1 MKKQRKKLKKVT
13 AFLLTIALTM
23 SMCMTSFAENGV
35 PDQALPAVS
44 QVQDEDSGTK
54 DPSAVETE
62 KGEKAKEQPVSSCTG
77 DENCTVDEHESGCP
91 KAEAEEKA
99 VCMKDENCAVDEH
112 ESGCPKEEVEEKAVC
127 TKDENC
133 AADEHESGCPKAEA
147 EEKAVCMKDENCT
160 AEEHEEGCP
169 KNVTEEE
176 TEPSELQKQID
187 ALLDVDKLE
196 SMSDEEKEALYA
208 QLQEIIEELE
218 VLDNTDDLDL
228 TRLQALVDAFSSGE
242 ELAADNEAI
251 VTNGNESI
259 GYVSLDEAFVNAA
272 DGATITMQKD
282 VQLAGTITISGKS
295 LILDLN
301 GKTITAKKTRPDRQT
316 RAFIVDTGA
325 SLEVTDSSMSENKG
339 CITYDGDIAQ
349 QSMIEVSG
357 TFILKNGILSGGPK
371 TALWVKDGGSAEI
384 HGGTVTAY
392 GLSTIGVS
400 GQLTINDGVIGGLS
414 KKALS
419 ISGKDAAG
427 IVKGGTIES
436 LYNDSVNVY
445 AVEVSNNASFRLEGG
460 RIYSNNVNANAGAV
474 TILPCGAG
482 NVMIAGGSVEAKS
495 VGIKAYASSTNQI
508 AVESGTVTAQTVF
521 GFEPDVT
528 ANVSGGTFS
537 SISEAE
543 LRNYLKEGCSVQKLS
558 EGKYQVVGGQAEDG
572 VAEVNGIKSPT
583 LAEAFTAAADG
594 ETVKVMDEVQDELQ
608 IAVSIVISGK
618 AVTLDLNGNTVVSP
632 QKGSLMAFTIREGG
646 KLTVD
651 DTSDGHYGTI
661 TAPWSNKSAQV
672 IRAEGEFVLKNG
684 ILDTRDMKAVNVSG
698 NGKVTIKGGIVRSN
712 SAAAIDVYNEGSI
725 TVEGGLVET
734 TSTVG
739 NAIRL
744 KDNAVGIVKG
754 GTVQGPEG
762 TKAYA
767 TIDISS
773 SRGSARLEMEGGAIL
788 SRSTKDTTSAI
799 SVGSSKAE
807 CPLKMTGGRIEAVQT
822 AISAYRNVP
831 VVIEG
836 GEIKS
841 EAYAFDTY
849 SLKITGENVKVTAGK
864 AVFHTDVNMEGFDNQ
879 ISAGT
884 FTAGAFVE
892 KEEGT
897 GEHFKAALT
906 GGTYTGGIDCRIF
919 LYRYGRSSG
928 CNLGLPGCADTDGI

>member
-1 MKKQRKKLKKVT
+1 M
-13 AFLLTIALTM
+13 
-23 SMCMTSFAENGV
+23 
-35 PDQALPAVS
+35 
-44 QVQDEDSGTK
+44 
-54 DPSAVETE
+54 
-62 KGEKAKEQPVSSCTG
+62 
-77 DENCTVDEHESGCP
+77 
-91 KAEAEEKA
+91 
-99 VCMKDENCAVDEH
+99 
-112 ESGCPKEEVEEKAVC
+112 
-127 TKDENC
+127 
-133 AADEHESGCPKAEA
+133 
-147 EEKAVCMKDENCT
+147 
-160 AEEHEEGCP
+160 
-169 KNVTEEE
+169 
-176 TEPSELQKQID
+176 
-187 ALLDVDKLE
+187 
-196 SMSDEEKEALYA
+196 
-208 QLQEIIEELE
+208 
-218 VLDNTDDLDL
+218 
-228 TRLQALVDAFSSGE
+228 
-242 ELAADNEAI
+242 
-251 VTNGNESI
+251 
-259 GYVSLDEAFVNAA
+259 NAA

-419 ISGKDAAG
+419 ISGKDAAV

-537 SISEAE
+537 SINEAE

-608 IAVSIVISGK
+608 IAASIVISGK

-651 DTSDGHYGTI
+651 DTSDGHDGTI
-661 TAPWSNKSAQV
+661 TAP
-672 IRAEGEFVLKNG
+672 
-684 ILDTRDMKAVNVSG
+684 
-698 NGKVTIKGGIVRSN
+698 
-712 SAAAIDVYNEGSI
+712 
-725 TVEGGLVET
+725 
-734 TSTVG
+734 
-739 NAIRL
+739 
-744 KDNAVGIVKG
+744 
-754 GTVQGPEG
+754 
-762 TKAYA
+762 
-767 TIDISS
+767 
-773 SRGSARLEMEGGAIL
+773 
-788 SRSTKDTTSAI
+788 
-799 SVGSSKAE
+799 
-807 CPLKMTGGRIEAVQT
+807 
-822 AISAYRNVP
+822 
-831 VVIEG
+831 
-836 GEIKS
+836 
-841 EAYAFDTY
+841 
-849 SLKITGENVKVTAGK
+849 
-864 AVFHTDVNMEGFDNQ
+864 
-879 ISAGT
+879 
-884 FTAGAFVE
+884 
-892 KEEGT
+892 
-897 GEHFKAALT
+897 
-906 GGTYTGGIDCRIF
+906 
-919 LYRYGRSSG
+919 
-928 CNLGLPGCADTDGI
+928 